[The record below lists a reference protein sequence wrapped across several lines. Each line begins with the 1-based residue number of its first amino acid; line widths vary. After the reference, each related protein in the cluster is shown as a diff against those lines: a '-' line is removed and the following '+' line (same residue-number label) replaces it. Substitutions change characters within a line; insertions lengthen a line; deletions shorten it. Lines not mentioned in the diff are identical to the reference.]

1 MTPKRT
7 YINLINDFWD
17 RYAQEPLSAPASM
30 VYFYLLN
37 LINRNRWKPI
47 VISDHDLAAE
57 AGVARRALR
66 EYKQEIEAA
75 GLLIVEPIGTG
86 RTAGTAYQIPT
97 EETAQKG
104 TINGANLRQ
113 FRKRNGAKRNQS
125 KSETAQKGTINGAN
139 LRQLTPATPYN
150 VYNKTYIRPSTT
162 TEDSAN
168 ARNVVVE
175 VDAEEVEILE
185 DKKAT
190 QITGAAAELKRK
202 KEIAAAQGA
211 EVLKAFF
218 DPSNQYILEALCMQN
233 HVTADQLRGIAERI
247 IGDWTQ
253 DGKIH
258 DDYKG
263 NFDIGEA
270 VKHLRMTIPKKA
282 AAEARGQA
290 APKTREQSRQDLM
303 AGAMLKLRNAI
314 ETDGQPRPD
323 GQQDNPF

>member
-1 MTPKRT
+1 MPKRT

-37 LINRNRWKPI
+37 LINRNRWKP
-47 VISDHDLAAE
+47 VFISDHDLAAE

-66 EYKQEIEAA
+66 EYKLEIEAA

-113 FRKRNGAKRNQS
+113 
-125 KSETAQKGTINGAN
+125 
-139 LRQLTPATPYN
+139 LTPATPYN

-162 TEDSAN
+162 TKDSAQ
-168 ARNVVVE
+168 ALNVVVE
-175 VDAEEVEILE
+175 VEAEEVEILG

-190 QITGAAAELKRK
+190 QITGAADELERK
-202 KEIAAAQGA
+202 KERARVQGK
-211 EVLKAFF
+211 EILKSFF
-218 DPSNQYILEALCMQN
+218 APSNQYTLECLCMQN
-233 HVTADQLRGIAERI
+233 HVTADQLRGIAKRI

-253 DGKIH
+253 DGKTH

-263 NFDIGEA
+263 NFDISEG
-270 VKHLRMTIPKKA
+270 VKHLRLTIPQKA

-314 ETDGQPRPD
+314 QTDGQPRPD

>member
-1 MTPKRT
+1 MQKRT

-17 RYAQEPLSAPASM
+17 RQAQEPLSAPASM

-37 LINRNRWKPI
+37 RINRNRWKP
-47 VISDHDLAAE
+47 VFISNTELADGARVSRRGLPSYKAE
-57 AGVARRALR
+57 IADAALLCIQDQG
-66 EYKQEIEAA
+66 E
-75 GLLIVEPIGTG
+75 G
-86 RTAGTAYQIPT
+86 RLASTVYSLP

-104 TINGANLRQ
+104 TVKLRKFTQINRAK
-113 FRKRNGAKRNQS
+113 KRS
-125 KSETAQKGTINGAN
+125 LSEETAQKGTVNRAKK
-139 LRQLTPATPYN
+139 RSLTPATPYN
-150 VYNKTYIRPSTT
+150 VYNKTSIRPSTT
-162 TEDSAN
+162 TKDSAE
-168 ARNVVVE
+168 ALNVVVE
-175 VDAEEVEILE
+175 VEAEEVEILG

>member
-1 MTPKRT
+1 MPKRT

-37 LINRNRWKPI
+37 LINRNRWKP
-47 VISDHDLAAE
+47 VFISDHDLAAE

-66 EYKQEIEAA
+66 EYKLEIEAA

-113 FRKRNGAKRNQS
+113 
-125 KSETAQKGTINGAN
+125 
-139 LRQLTPATPYN
+139 LTPATPYN

-162 TEDSAN
+162 TKDSAQ
-168 ARNVVVE
+168 ALNVVVE
-175 VDAEEVEILE
+175 VEAEEVEILE

-190 QITGAAAELKRK
+190 QITGAADELERK
-202 KEIAAAQGA
+202 KERARAQGK
-211 EVLKAFF
+211 EILKAFF
-218 DPSNQYILEALCMQN
+218 APSNQYTLECLCMQN
-233 HVTADQLRGIAERI
+233 HVTADQLRGIAKRI

-253 DGKIH
+253 DGKTH

-263 NFDIGEA
+263 NFDISEG
-270 VKHLRMTIPKKA
+270 VKHLRLTIPQKA

-314 ETDGQPRPD
+314 QTDGQPRPD

>member
-1 MTPKRT
+1 MPKRT

-37 LINRNRWKPI
+37 LINRNRWKP
-47 VISDHDLAAE
+47 VFISDHDLAAE

-66 EYKQEIEAA
+66 EYKLEIEAA

-113 FRKRNGAKRNQS
+113 
-125 KSETAQKGTINGAN
+125 
-139 LRQLTPATPYN
+139 LTPATPYN

-162 TEDSAN
+162 TKDSAQ
-168 ARNVVVE
+168 ALNVVVE
-175 VDAEEVEILE
+175 VEAEEVEILG

-190 QITGAAAELKRK
+190 QITGAADELERK
-202 KEIAAAQGA
+202 KERARAQGK
-211 EVLKAFF
+211 EILKSFF
-218 DPSNQYILEALCMQN
+218 APSNQYTLECLCMQN
-233 HVTADQLRGIAERI
+233 HVTADQLRGIAKRI

-253 DGKIH
+253 DGKTH

-263 NFDIGEA
+263 NFDISEG
-270 VKHLRMTIPKKA
+270 VKHLRLTIPQKA

-290 APKTREQSRQDLM
+290 APKTREQSRHDLM
-303 AGAMLKLRNAI
+303 ADALQTLRNAI
-314 ETDGQPRPD
+314 NRDGQPATSTD
-323 GQQDNPF
+323 ADPF

>member
-1 MTPKRT
+1 MPKRT

-37 LINRNRWKPI
+37 LINRNRWKP
-47 VISDHDLAAE
+47 VFISDHDLAAE

-66 EYKQEIEAA
+66 EYKLEIEAA

-113 FRKRNGAKRNQS
+113 
-125 KSETAQKGTINGAN
+125 
-139 LRQLTPATPYN
+139 LTPATPYN

-162 TEDSAN
+162 TKDSAQ
-168 ARNVVVE
+168 ALNVVVE
-175 VDAEEVEILE
+175 VEAEEVEILE

-190 QITGAAAELKRK
+190 QITGAADELERK
-202 KEIAAAQGA
+202 KERARAQGK
-211 EVLKAFF
+211 EILKSFF
-218 DPSNQYILEALCMQN
+218 APSNQYTLECLCMQN
-233 HVTADQLRGIAERI
+233 HVTADQLRGIAKRI

-253 DGKIH
+253 DGKTH

-263 NFDIGEA
+263 NFDISEG
-270 VKHLRMTIPKKA
+270 VKHLRLTIPQKA

-314 ETDGQPRPD
+314 QTDGQPRPD

>member
-1 MTPKRT
+1 MPKRT

-37 LINRNRWKPI
+37 LINRNRWKP
-47 VISDHDLAAE
+47 VFISDHDLAAE

-66 EYKQEIEAA
+66 EYKLEIEAA

-113 FRKRNGAKRNQS
+113 FRKGNGAKRNQS
-125 KSETAQKGTINGAN
+125 KEETAQKGTINGAN

-162 TEDSAN
+162 TKDSAQ
-168 ARNVVVE
+168 ALNVVVE
-175 VDAEEVEILE
+175 VEAEEVEILE

-190 QITGAAAELKRK
+190 QITGAAELLK
-202 KEIAAAQGA
+202 KKKKIAAAQGA

-218 DPSNQYILEALCMQN
+218 DQSNQHVLEVLCMQN
-233 HVTADQLRGIAERI
+233 YVSPEQLRGIAERI
-247 IGDWTQ
+247 VEDWTQ
-253 DGKIH
+253 DGETH

-263 NFDIGEA
+263 NFNIGAA
-270 VKHLRMTIPKKA
+270 VKHLRRTIPKKA

-290 APKTREQSRQDLM
+290 APKTREQSRHDLM

-314 ETDGQPRPD
+314 QTDGQPRPD

>member
-1 MTPKRT
+1 
-7 YINLINDFWD
+7 
-17 RYAQEPLSAPASM
+17 M

-37 LINRNRWKPI
+37 LINRNRWKP
-47 VISDHDLAAE
+47 VFISDHDLAVE
-57 AGVARRALR
+57 ARVARRALPD
-66 EYKQEIEAA
+66 YKTEIAAA
-75 GLLIVEPIGTG
+75 GLLIIEPVGTG
-86 RTAGTAYQIPT
+86 RNAGTAYQIPT

-113 FRKRNGAKRNQS
+113 LRKRNGAKKRQS
-125 KSETAQKGTINGAN
+125 STETAQKGTINGAN
-139 LRQLTPATPYN
+139 LRQLTPEIPYN
-150 VYNKTYIRPSTT
+150 VYNKTSIRPSTT

-168 ARNVVVE
+168 ALNSVVE
-175 VDAEEVEILE
+175 VEAEEVEILG

-190 QITGAAAELKRK
+190 QITGAADELKRK

-218 DPSNQYILEALCMQN
+218 DPSNRYILEVLCMQN

-253 DGKIH
+253 DGKTH